1 MDKKINQQLDQKLQQ
16 SYEQLSAKAPEGLWE
31 QLQLHLPEVELD
43 QQLDDK
49 VQNSYEQLAVVAPT
63 GVWESLEQALS
74 EEDFNQQL
82 EEKVQSSYEQLSA
95 VAPVDLWEGIE
106 QTLPAVDID
115 QQLDEKLKEGFH
127 QQATKVAPVALWSA
141 ISEELGTAASLDEQ
155 LDQKVKT
162 SFTEEQPKAP
172 HKVWTAVN
180 RQLNIDRTWQRISA
194 ALDAPAQ
201 YIDWKLR
208 TLQGLVLALLLL
220 LWVRTCNKVP
230 QVVSPSPAP
239 IAVDNSTNSNSS
251 LPISKD
257 NQKKTIDNSGKVG
270 VEKQEFATTILE
282 QQKDRK
288 KENPTDNLAVDNKKN
303 NSTAFF
309 APEKELES
317 NLALWNNTI
326 DNDRKNKEEL
336 TATTA
341 QQENP
346 TTNSVIPANNNF
358 VENQTAG
365 TKQNFIATFD
375 EKNPTQEGQEYT
387 SQKEGLFPLYKTG
400 KLLSSKELA
409 ILEMP
414 IILPEELELA
424 KEPAWKKQ
432 QWTPKD
438 KLAVGVFIAVNS
450 TALLNNETKEG
461 FDYNSLT
468 INYFGLA
475 ANYGLWARY
484 RLGKRGALM
493 AEYSLNADHRQAYG
507 MYQKGK
513 FAIKEYVFKYNRF
526 SLAYQLDLWQAAQH
540 PNNKITAQLGAYV
553 GALRASQL
561 YYNKVLVNDN
571 IAEYHQYDGGLKLAL
586 GHEITIDH
594 FVIGYGIRSDIGLA
608 NIFKGNKNLDGQ
620 QNRTNLIHLGGYI
633 HLGYQF

>member
-49 VQNSYEQLAVVAPT
+49 VQDSYEQLTVVAPT

-74 EEDFNQQL
+74 EEEFNQQL
-82 EEKVQSSYEQLSA
+82 EEKVQASYEQLSA
-95 VAPVDLWEGIE
+95 VAPVGLWEGIE

-230 QVVSPSPAP
+230 QVIDPSPAP

-257 NQKKTIDNSGKVG
+257 NQKQTINNSGKVG
-270 VEKQEFATTILE
+270 LEKQELGIAILE
-282 QQKDRK
+282 QQKDK
-288 KENPTDNLAVDNKKN
+288 NKENPTDNLAIGNGKNKS
-303 NSTAFF
+303 STFST
-309 APEKELES
+309 PEKELES
-317 NLALWNNTI
+317 KLAVWNNTI
-326 DNDRKNKEEL
+326 DRKNEEEL
-336 TATTA
+336 TANPL
-341 QQENP
+341 QQKNL
-346 TTNSVIPANNNF
+346 TTNSVIPAHNNF
-358 VENQTAG
+358 VESKTTE
-365 TKQNFIATFD
+365 TKQNSIAALD
-375 EKNPTQEGQEYT
+375 EKNFIQEGQESNT
-387 SQKEGLFPLYKTG
+387 QEQGLFSIYKRG
-400 KLLSSKELA
+400 ELLSSKELA
-409 ILEMP
+409 VLEMP

-424 KEPAWKKQ
+424 KEPSWKKQ
-432 QWTPKD
+432 QWTPKN
-438 KLAVGVFIAVNS
+438 KLAIGVFIAVNS

-526 SLAYQLDLWQAAQH
+526 SLAYQLDLWKDAQH

-586 GHEITIDH
+586 GHEVAIDH

-608 NIFKGNKNLDGQ
+608 NIFKGNKKLDGQ